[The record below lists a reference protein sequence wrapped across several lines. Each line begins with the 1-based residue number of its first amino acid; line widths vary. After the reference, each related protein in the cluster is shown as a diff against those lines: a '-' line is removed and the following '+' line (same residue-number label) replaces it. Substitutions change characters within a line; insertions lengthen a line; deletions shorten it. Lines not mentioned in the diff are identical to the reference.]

1 MYESSGTIGPGIN
14 VGRASRLTGA
24 AAAAVTSAKAVA
36 TNLSENCILAFE
48 RDVVGKQGESL
59 PGGES
64 RRSSH
69 FYIRTN
75 A

>member
-14 VGRASRLTGA
+14 MGRDSRLTGA
-24 AAAAVTSAKAVA
+24 AAAAATSASAVA
-36 TNLSENCILAFE
+36 TNLSEHGILAFE
-48 RDVVGKQGESL
+48 RDVAGEQGESL

-69 FYIRTN
+69 FYIRTK